1 MTASEITVDPVRSF
15 RDALPRR
22 VRDQLHNTLA
32 VVGLV
37 NAAAGMGWPTDHL
50 AAECARDLH
59 DVANA
64 GAVVMHR
71 LQQASQ
77 HPPVLTGRSGLPVTP
92 LCGSCDDGWILD
104 PTTFLPV
111 DRCPCRQRKVS
122 V

>member
-1 MTASEITVDPVRSF
+1 MTAPETTVDPVRAF
-15 RDALPRR
+15 REALPRR

-37 NAAAGMGWPTDHL
+37 NGAVNMGWPTDRL

-71 LQQASQ
+71 LQQASE

-92 LCGSCDDGWILD
+92 LCGQCEDGWILD
-104 PTTFLPV
+104 PETLRPV
-111 DRCPCRQRKVS
+111 DRCSCRKRATA
-122 V
+122 